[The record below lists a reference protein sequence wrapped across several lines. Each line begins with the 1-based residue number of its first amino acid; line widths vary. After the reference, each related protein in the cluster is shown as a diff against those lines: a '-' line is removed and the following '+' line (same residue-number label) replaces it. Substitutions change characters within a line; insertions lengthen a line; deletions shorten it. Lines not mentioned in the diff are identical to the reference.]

1 MGRIIYV
8 PNDLIKELENV
19 KKKKNLK
26 GSSSN
31 SIALQEIAKNS
42 RVARAIENLYDDS
55 FNILTLGIHK
65 KIKKKR

>member
-1 MGRIIYV
+1 VLFR
-8 PNDLIKELENV
+8 
-19 KKKKNLK
+19 
-26 GSSSN
+26 
-31 SIALQEIAKNS
+31 S